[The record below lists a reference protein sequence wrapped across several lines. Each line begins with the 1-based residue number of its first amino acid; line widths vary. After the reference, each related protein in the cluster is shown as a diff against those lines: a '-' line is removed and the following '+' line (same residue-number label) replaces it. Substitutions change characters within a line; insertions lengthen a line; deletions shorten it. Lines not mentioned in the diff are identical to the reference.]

1 MLKNAF
7 IFVKLNSLG
16 PALAFSIG
24 FSSKKPG
31 SQIILCTDGCANVG
45 MGSMSTYGHNA
56 SGEEFYD
63 ELADYAKSV
72 SATVNVI
79 SMEGTDCKLALLGK
93 LADKT
98 NGMMTIVNPLKMGAE
113 FASILENR
121 IVATNVIVK
130 IIVNKRYLYV
140 RDEALEEAEAKAI
153 DSDDAAKAKEALN
166 AIKKS
171 VSTKDMGNVNIE
183 TETTFEF
190 GCRKLSDKRQ
200 AIGSLPFQLQVTY
213 TNSKDGAKYIRVYN
227 KTLDFTTERSTVES
241 NLTSVD
247 MVFSNAM
254 QKISHFA
261 VANNV
266 ATAQYRTKA
275 LDNWIVGNNFGEREA
290 YKQSASAVK
299 SMSKQ
304 QRSEELSDQQAEMFY
319 KAKKVT
325 RKGVLGTL
333 SEAFTAS
340 KK

>member
-45 MGSMSTYGHNA
+45 MGSMNTYGHNG
-56 SGEEFYD
+56 SGEAFYD

-261 VANNV
+261 MANNV

-275 LDNWIVGNNFGEREA
+275 LDSWIVCNSYECMSYNE
-290 YKQSASAVK
+290 SASAIK
-299 SMSKQ
+299 LMSKQ
-304 QRSEELSDQQAEMFY
+304 QQSRELSDQQAEMLF
-319 KAKKVT
+319 KAKKAT
-325 RKGVLGTL
+325 SKRVLETETF
-333 SEAFTAS
+333 STS